1 MQKGGVVKKLVFFI
15 ALVGGLLHLIN
26 SATGFISPFVMRPVH
41 LGTVGFIGIIMEL
54 SKLKDK
60 KFKGFHAALNVI
72 ALVFVVLGCGYF
84 GANYADIA
92 KSAGYVTPEIVVFGS
107 MLVLSVLYL
116 SWKTVGAS
124 LSIVATVFVLY
135 ALFGQY
141 LPGSLGHRGY
151 SFKRVINFLYTN
163 GNGIFGVPIDTSA
176 RYLVLFMIMAE
187 FIERSG
193 TGKLFMAFADAIAKR
208 TRGGAA
214 KASIVSSALFGSISG
229 SPIANVMVTGVFT
242 IPMMKKSGFTPEF
255 AGGVE
260 ATAST
265 GGLIM
270 PPIMGA
276 GAFLMAE
283 ILGVSYGK
291 VMIAAVIPAIMYYLS
306 LYLAVDFYA
315 ARNNIDKVIT
325 QRDNIPHRVKTYLH
339 TAIPLVIFIV
349 LVSIGYSVFMSA
361 IVSIVLTPIVAA
373 FRKETRMTFRSIIEG
388 FAEGMKKSVSLGAA
402 CACAGIIVGSIS
414 LTGFGFSFAALLE
427 FFSTIPI
434 LAFLITM
441 VICVVM
447 GMGMPAV
454 ASYLI
459 TATIA
464 APSLIKMGFL
474 PIAVHMFIFY
484 YSSFSSV
491 TPPVA
496 LASYAAAGLAGTDPW
511 KTGNKAFKLALVAF
525 LAPFIFVYSPALL
538 GQSGLFSTLTV
549 FLTSILGVFAFVC
562 GIQGYWGRRMDNW
575 ILRIIMIAAG
585 CLMIIP
591 GLITDIIG
599 IVAATAVFFINRAIE
614 KRPAAPAT

>member
-1 MQKGGVVKKLVFFI
+1 MNKGGATKTLVFGIAFI
-15 ALVGGLLHLIN
+15 GASIHLLN
-26 SATGFISPFVMRPVH
+26 SATGLISPFAMRPLH
-41 LGTVGFIGIIMEL
+41 LGIIGFLGVFTEL
-54 SKLKDK
+54 MKPRENKRSMLS
-60 KFKGFHAALNVI
+60 AALYSVI
-72 ALVFVVLGCGYF
+72 LVFIILSCGYF
-84 GANYADIA
+84 GLFYEQIA
-92 KSAGYVTPEIVVFGS
+92 LSAGYVTTEIVLFGT
-107 MLVLSVLYL
+107 MLVIAVLFI

-124 LSIVATVFVLY
+124 LSIVAGVFLIY

-141 LPGSLGHRGY
+141 IPGTLGHRGY

-187 FIERSG
+187 FIEKSG

-214 KASIVSSALFGSISG
+214 KASVVSSALFGTISG

-242 IPMMKKSGFTPEF
+242 IPMMKKSGFDPEF

-283 ILGVSYGK
+283 ILGITYGEI
-291 VMIAAVIPAIMYYLS
+291 MLAATIPAIMYYIS

-315 ARNNIDKVIT
+315 AKHKIDRVTELTDDIG
-325 QRDNIPHRVKTYLH
+325 IRVKTYIH
-339 TAIPLVIFIV
+339 TAIPLVVFIV
-349 LVSIGYSVFMSA
+349 SVLIGYSVFMSA
-361 IVSIVLTPIVAA
+361 IVSIVITPFVAA
-373 FRKETRMTFRSIIEG
+373 IKKETRMSWRDIGSC
-388 FAEGMKKSVSLGAA
+388 FADGMKKSVSLGAA
-402 CACAGIIVGSIS
+402 CASAGIIVGVIA
-414 LTGFGFSFAALLE
+414 LTGFGFSFSALLTY
-427 FFSTIPI
+427 FSNLPF
-434 LAFLITM
+434 LAFFITM
-441 VICVVM
+441 LICVVM

-464 APSLIKMGFL
+464 GPSLIKMGFH

-484 YSSFSSV
+484 FSSFSSV

-496 LASYAAAGLAGTDPW
+496 LASYAAAGLAGTDSW
-511 KTGNKAFKLALVAF
+511 RTGYKAFKLALVAF
-525 LAPFIFVYSPALL
+525 LAPFIFVYSPQLLAQNGLMAAVLALP
-538 GQSGLFSTLTV
+538 STL
-549 FLTSILGVFAFVC
+549 FGVYAFVC
-562 GIQGYWGRRMDNW
+562 GIQGYFFGNLNNYIVRA
-575 ILRIIMIAAG
+575 LLVVAG
-585 CLMIIP
+585 GLMIVP
-591 GLITDIIG
+591 GIVTDIIG
-599 IVAATAVFFINRAIE
+599 AGIVILVFIVKKILLHRKTA
-614 KRPAAPAT
+614 